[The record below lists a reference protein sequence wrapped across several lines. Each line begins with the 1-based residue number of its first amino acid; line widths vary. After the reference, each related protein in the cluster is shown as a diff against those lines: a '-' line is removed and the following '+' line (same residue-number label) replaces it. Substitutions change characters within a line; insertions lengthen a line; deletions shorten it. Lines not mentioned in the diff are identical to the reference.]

1 MTEYIVN
8 ISMCKPV
15 NCTVCSL
22 LLKDKTIFMMHD
34 KPFCS
39 PKCKEKYFL
48 NSNKDNLRNHLKR
61 SDSDNGLNIS

>member
-1 MTEYIVN
+1 MTEEFVN

-15 NCTVCSL
+15 HCTLCSI

-39 PKCKEKYFL
+39 TKCKEKYF
-48 NSNKDNLRNHLKR
+48 SSKKRVNKINH
-61 SDSDNGLNIS
+61 LNISASNN